1 MKGALKLDKKQK
13 ISWGVSFGSLAL
25 VAGMV
30 SYLGLSNGDKADN
43 QIAVNQVQPSTDNS
57 NQQSEDQFNSQT
69 QGPNQGFHHSF
80 GRDRSSQFN
89 QNDQDT
95 NSFDDSNQYPTDDD
109 QYFDNSN
116 QQDQFSNSDS
126 PEMGRHGGFD
136 TTTGGT

>member
-1 MKGALKLDKKQK
+1 MDKKQK

-30 SYLGLSNGDKADN
+30 SYLGLSNGNKDDS
-43 QIAVNQVQPSTDNS
+43 QIAVNQGPSIDNS
-57 NQQSEDQFNSQT
+57 NQQSEDPSNTQT
-69 QGPNQGFHHSF
+69 QRPEQGFRHSF

-109 QYFDNSN
+109 QFFDNSN
-116 QQDQFSNSDS
+116 QQDQFSNNDS
-126 PEMGRHGGFD
+126 PVMGRHGGFD